1 MAKVCRC
8 GGITTD
14 DGCNRCGNRK
24 ATKDPRNPI
33 SSKKKQAYSTKRW
46 EHYSIQFR
54 KTWPLCVHCKRQGK
68 STAITQGDG
77 VGQVD
82 HIIWCEAN
90 SELFWDEENHQGL
103 CRECHGKKT
112 KMEMDGTYT
121 NAMIQRDLEERKKQ
135 LEAYAGG

>member
-1 MAKVCRC
+1 M
-8 GGITTD
+8 
-14 DGCNRCGNRK
+14 
-24 ATKDPRNPI
+24 
-33 SSKKKQAYSTKRW
+33 
-46 EHYSIQFR
+46 
-54 KTWPLCVHCKRQGK
+54 CVHCKRQGK

-82 HIIWCEAN
+82 HIIWCEAD
-90 SELFWDEENHQGL
+90 SELFWDKENHQGL

-135 LEAYAGG
+135 LEADE